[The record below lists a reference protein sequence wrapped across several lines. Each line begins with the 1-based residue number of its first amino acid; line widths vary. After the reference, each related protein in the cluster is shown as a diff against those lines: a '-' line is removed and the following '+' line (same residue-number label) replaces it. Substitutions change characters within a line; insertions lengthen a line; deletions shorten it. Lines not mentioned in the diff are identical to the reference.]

1 MAPPSNERR
10 ETTPQDGRHSR
21 APLALTDASGGTQ
34 QELDVDI
41 SPELHRRA
49 LSADG
54 DALDDDRLVQVD
66 VQPTTDEDALSPHAE
81 AAYTH
86 GPPPTKHEG
95 NREEG
100 TTCLPVIL
108 ALEEDCN
115 TGLEKEE
122 ERVLWGRGV
131 GQGSIRISDSE
142 GSMRR
147 EGGWGEIGSER
158 SEELGSSNATRRAP
172 MVMGTPLARRR
183 SLLLQGALTRRREGR
198 REAKGLGEG
207 GKRKGAKK
215 GSLIITH
222 LSDGSHIQF
231 SQCLV
236 IAIHM
241 TTTLE
246 EAKATVSMGKEEDYE
261 EKGMNGR

>member
-1 MAPPSNERR
+1 M
-10 ETTPQDGRHSR
+10 
-21 APLALTDASGGTQ
+21 
-34 QELDVDI
+34 
-41 SPELHRRA
+41 
-49 LSADG
+49 
-54 DALDDDRLVQVD
+54 
-66 VQPTTDEDALSPHAE
+66 
-81 AAYTH
+81 
-86 GPPPTKHEG
+86 
-95 NREEG
+95 
-100 TTCLPVIL
+100 IL